1 MNHLV
6 KCPSCGTRL
15 VPRPEEI
22 RDLRLFAELTQ
33 REMAE
38 HLGVKA
44 SHVAYLENGRR
55 FPSGNLILR
64 YRKVERMLLSK
75 VERKVASESREV
87 QRRVRTNSGQRRT
100 NRESMRFSAAGR

>member
-1 MNHLV
+1 MQQLL

-22 RDLRLFAELTQ
+22 KDLRHFAELTQ
-33 REMAE
+33 REMARY
-38 HLGVKA
+38 LGVKS

-55 FPSGNLILR
+55 FPSGDLILR

-75 VERKVASESREV
+75 SKSRRKLAS
-87 QRRVRTNSGQRRT
+87 
-100 NRESMRFSAAGR
+100 